1 MLHLLPLCPSKRAGV
16 IAATS
21 CATAQFFGL
30 MVIFLIAF
38 QIEVHGQSPTAIGG
52 RTIQLSITSGTAPFA
67 SSGVYRFLPSATDN
81 SYALV
86 PVSGLLTPSIG
97 THTYSKTG
105 DTTAQ
110 LSFTDSVSGTVTAAC
125 TFSTTNSGTYF
136 LTGVSFPGSSQTG
149 TFLLYS
155 GTAPV
160 SMGGLNMTVTITS
173 GAQPF
178 ATNGNYQFLPTLS
191 GNTYSIVG
199 RSGVA
204 DSSGSYSYIQNSPM
218 TGIISFT
225 DSKIGSGFSSQLSFD
240 SETSGTIFLR
250 QSVGGGYQTGTFM
263 LVSPGTVVAWGNNT
277 YGQTSVPV
285 AAQSGVTAIAA
296 GYFHTV
302 ALKAGGILL
311 SWGRND
317 YGQTNV
323 PIIAQS
329 GVSAIV
335 AGYSHTVALKT
346 NGSVVAWGY
355 NGLGQTNVPI
365 AAQSGVAAIGAGN
378 YHSLALK
385 TNGMV
390 VAWGE
395 NSNGQSTVPVTAQS
409 GVVAIAAGWTHTVAL
424 KTNGAVVAWGGG
436 TNNTGSFP
444 HYGQSIVPSV
454 AQSGVIAI
462 AAGGLHTVALKT
474 NGSVVAWGA
483 GASNTGFT
491 PNVGQSIV
499 PIAAQSGVIAIAAG
513 QYYTVALKTNGS
525 IVAWGLND
533 FGQTNLP
540 VTVQSGVGAI
550 ASRYSHTVALFGSGL
565 VLPVSLSPKRSGNE
579 LILSWP
585 TTAVGFKLQSA
596 LDVAPP
602 VTWSDTTNVPVII
615 GSQFTVTNTTSGSGK
630 FYRLKKP

>member
-1 MLHLLPLCPSKRAGV
+1 MQHSLPSCPPKRGEV

-21 CATAQFFGL
+21 SAIVQFFGL
-30 MVIFLIAF
+30 MLVFLIASQF
-38 QIEVHGQSPTAIGG
+38 DVHAQSPTSIGG
-52 RTIQLSITSGTAPFA
+52 RTIQLSITGGTAPFA

-86 PVSGLLTPSIG
+86 PVSGSISPSLG
-97 THTYSKTG
+97 THTYNKTG

-110 LSFTDSVSGTVTAAC
+110 LSFTDSLSGTVTAAC
-125 TFSTTNSGTYF
+125 TFSTTNSGTYV

-160 SMGGLNMTVTITS
+160 SMAGLNITVTITS

-191 GNTYSIVG
+191 GNAYSLVG
-199 RSGVA
+199 RSGVT
-204 DSSGSYSYIQNSPM
+204 DSSGNYSYVQNSPM

-225 DSKIGSGFSSQLSFD
+225 DSNTGSGFSSQLSFD

-250 QSVGGGYQTGTFM
+250 QSVGGGYQTGTFTM
-263 LVSPGTVVAWGNNT
+263 ASPGTVIAWGNNI
-277 YGQTSVPV
+277 YGQTDVPT
-285 AAQSGVTAIAA
+285 AAQSGITAIAA

-302 ALKAGGILL
+302 VLKNGGIPL

-323 PIIAQS
+323 PVIAQS
-329 GVSAIV
+329 GVSAIA
-335 AGYSHTVALKT
+335 AGYSHTVVLKT
-346 NGSVVAWGY
+346 NGVVVAWGY
-355 NGLGQTNVPI
+355 NGLNQTNVPI
-365 AAQSGVAAIGAGN
+365 AAQSGVSAIGAGN

-390 VAWGE
+390 VAWGR
-395 NSNGQSTVPVTAQS
+395 NDYGHTTVPIEAQS
-409 GVVAIAAGWTHTVAL
+409 GVMAIVAGQSHTVAL
-424 KTNGAVVAWGGG
+424 KTNGAVIAWGGG
-436 TNNTGSFP
+436 TSNTGSFP
-444 HYGQSIVPSV
+444 DYGQSIVPGV
-454 AQSGVIAI
+454 AQSGVMAI
-462 AAGGLHTVALKT
+462 AAGALHTVALKT

-483 GASNTGFT
+483 GSSNTGFT

-499 PIAAQSGVIAIAAG
+499 PVAAQNGVVAIAAG
-513 QYYTVALKTNGS
+513 QYYTVALRTNGS
-525 IVAWGLND
+525 IVAWGANE
-533 FGQTNLP
+533 FGQTTLP

-550 ASRYSHTVALFGSGL
+550 ASRYSHTVVLFGSGI

-596 LDVAPP
+596 LNLGPSVSWID
-602 VTWSDTTNVPVII
+602 STNVPVII
-615 GSQFTVTNTTSGSGK
+615 GSQFTVTNTTSGSSK